1 LFSTHDAIEVCRP
14 PVCGT
19 VACYRRLARRTR
31 AYREGVM
38 SSRDSSR
45 PASAQRFDRARDCSL
60 SLTGDKISRARQP
73 GKFRGFGLLRYRV
86 SMLSRTARA
95 VQRILCLRS
104 SGLPD
109 CLDDR
114 RKKFP
119 VTATN
124 FPVRHRKFPVP
135 LSREF
140 QPKTRRKLGI
150 SAGSFIRRSLKLGN
164 FPVSSLHDCE
174 AEAHS

>member
-60 SLTGDKISRARQP
+60 SLTGDKVSGSRQP
-73 GKFRGFGLLRYRV
+73 GKFRRFRLLRYRV
-86 SMLSRTARA
+86 SLISRTARA

-119 VTATN
+119 VTAAN

-135 LSREF
+135 LSTEF
-140 QPKTRRKLGI
+140 QPET
-150 SAGSFIRRSLKLGN
+150 RSLNTSNLMLVTIRPLPKVFGDS
-164 FPVSSLHDCE
+164 PSKRT
-174 AEAHS
+174 A